1 MTRNGLGAQKDP
13 QESCGQNPEQH
24 VYGCVLEQIPGLLND
39 LNYNIHFKKFPY
51 CALFIDMLKPHPE
64 KVCHMIIIQGVIEHL
79 SVPPAFYKG
88 KIF

>member
-1 MTRNGLGAQKDP
+1 MTRNSLRAQKDS
-13 QESCGQNPEQH
+13 QESCCQNPEQH
-24 VYGCVLEQIPGLLND
+24 VYGCVLEQIPGFLDN
-39 LNYNIHFKKFPY
+39 LNYKIHFKKLPHD
-51 CALFIDMLKPHPE
+51 ALFIDMLKPHPE